1 MLDALQCT
9 EQFSRKKWM
18 ILHPTFLLNFSHSWS
33 FLSLEFNAT
42 IFTNSKWVFVL
53 LYKNFPGMCL
63 LCKSRNAMFSIVLFK
78 IIRIFFIISENDI
91 ITGYAVL
98 GLWTA
103 SIKCWPA
110 LSAFTFI
117 AWLTNGVKMWSLVT
131 VFQCLLA
138 GKDMDRKCTIFKINY
153 FPFIHVWH

>member
-33 FLSLEFNAT
+33 FLNLEFNAT

-53 LYKNFPGMCL
+53 LYKNFPECVCCVNRGMLCL
-63 LCKSRNAMFSIVLFK
+63 VLFK

-117 AWLTNGVKMWSLVT
+117 AWLTNGCQNVIPGHCFPMSS
-131 VFQCLLA
+131 C
-138 GKDMDRKCTIFKINY
+138 RKR
-153 FPFIHVWH
+153 HG